1 MAVDISKQGAKGGDS
16 GYDTS
21 QLRGVREERGIVTG
35 VVKAN
40 VHPTNMG
47 VIKIWIPTFSTDE
60 NDKTQW
66 RSVRYC
72 TPFYSRVDNSGV
84 GDTYFG
90 TKVTAGITTPPPDI
104 GTKVLAF
111 FPEGR
116 ASEGYY
122 FACVPDLYM
131 MQTLP

>member
-72 TPFYSRVDNSGV
+72 TPFYSRVDNSQLSATVLLQANLMTVLQAPITQARLQTGAHRHAQKISLHRIHLLN
-84 GDTYFG
+84 
-90 TKVTAGITTPPPDI
+90 KV
-104 GTKVLAF
+104 
-111 FPEGR
+111 
-116 ASEGYY
+116 
-122 FACVPDLYM
+122 
-131 MQTLP
+131 

>member
-1 MAVDISKQGAKGGDS
+1 MAIDISKQGAKGGDP

-60 NDKTQW
+60 KDKTQW
-66 RSVRYC
+66 RSVK
-72 TPFYSRVDNSGV
+72 TKHSGAV
-84 GDTYFG
+84 C
-90 TKVTAGITTPPPDI
+90 VTVHLFTVVLIT
-104 GTKVLAF
+104 V
-111 FPEGR
+111 E
-116 ASEGYY
+116 
-122 FACVPDLYM
+122 
-131 MQTLP
+131 